1 MAVQH
6 VDLLFSSGVKTS
18 VDDKGFTT
26 ASAQLRFNAFCN
38 DVGDNEGIVRADVRV
53 PYEKSRHPYFRQ
65 LRCMGIDISR
75 RGPLHYEVSAD
86 YQSMPYKE
94 GDENDANQSPLTQ
107 PTVISYF
114 TITSE
119 EPIEDDVE
127 GKAIATVNG
136 EPIEGI
142 TRPISDLGVRL
153 QKNFGTFDPASFYLF
168 IDCVNSDT
176 FLGFPPGTLRIAN
189 ISADEQ
195 FYTDQD
201 DNDVPFWSVSVEIHA
216 RKPYQCEPVE
226 AWYKRV
232 RHEGYRIKT
241 PDPFGTS
248 AVFYRRATDEEG
260 KPVTKPVLLNE
271 DGTEKVHPKD
281 ALSVEANY
289 LLFPVFADVSFGS
302 MGF

>member
-1 MAVQH
+1 MG
-6 VDLLFSSGVKTS
+6 VDIT
-18 VDDKGFTT
+18 
-26 ASAQLRFNAFCN
+26 
-38 DVGDNEGIVRADVRV
+38 
-53 PYEKSRHPYFRQ
+53 
-65 LRCMGIDISR
+65 R

-119 EPIEDDVE
+119 EPIEDDIE

-216 RKPYQCEPVE
+216 RKPYRVQPAE

-232 RHEGYRIKT
+232 RHEGYWVKT
-241 PDPFGTS
+241 PDPFSNGFLYDRGIDDLGAPS
-248 AVFYRRATDEEG
+248 N
-260 KPVTKPVLLNE
+260 KPVLLNE
-271 DGTEKVHPKD
+271 NGTQKIKPKD
-281 ALSVEANY
+281 AFSVEAHH